1 MISESAKN
9 GLNVIF
15 SRAAKATL
23 ALQPGDAVE
32 VETLPG
38 APLVD
43 KPGSR
48 ILVLTVASYA
58 FRLLVIFHLDDD
70 PASAD
75 YFTRSGTGPAYDEV
89 ISELGNLCCG
99 AMNRELGNY
108 FVHTG
113 MSTPYVLESRCLLF
127 LRELNPGHIARQR
140 IRIGAQASMYATL
153 CVCAYAALDF
163 QVTAESHAEV
173 TGELEFF

>member
-1 MISESAKN
+1 MISEQAKD

-23 ALQPGDAVE
+23 ALQPGDVVE

-38 APLVD
+38 TPLVER
-43 KPGSR
+43 PGER
-48 ILVLTVASYA
+48 ILVLTVASYT

-70 PASAD
+70 PASAAC
-75 YFTRSGTGPAYDEV
+75 FTLPGSASPYDEV

-108 FVHTG
+108 FLHTG
-113 MSTPYVLESRCLLF
+113 CRRPISSTAAACRF
-127 LRELNPGHIARQR
+127 
-140 IRIGAQASMYATL
+140 
-153 CVCAYAALDF
+153 CAN
-163 QVTAESHAEV
+163 
-173 TGELEFF
+173 